1 MSLFVA
7 SNRGPL
13 SFRFQ
18 GDTLESVR
26 GGGGLA
32 SGILG
37 ALRGRE
43 ACWVSSATSDA
54 DRVAVGK
61 GLWTLPGIDLHPVAI
76 SSEVYDSAY
85 NRISNETLWF
95 LFHGIF
101 DAAYLPVF
109 DSNFSRHLEA
119 YYRYNDAFARE
130 IADKAS
136 SGDTVMVNDYH
147 LLLVP
152 KMLKELRADL
162 QVTFFLHTPFPYPN
176 EFLTLPGAFA
186 RAILES
192 LHLADL
198 VGFHAEKWLANFQ
211 SCLKHSGIKQH
222 PNCVVAPL
230 PTDADAL
237 RVNSRTVTVANEQQE
252 IVGQFGTRQLIVRVD
267 RMELSKNIVRGFL
280 AVDELITQHPDLKE
294 QFIHLALCYPS
305 RESLASYRRYAKEVV
320 ELAARINTAHGTSRW
335 NPIELQ
341 SKDNYSRSLAALRL
355 ADTILINPVR
365 DGLNL
370 VAQEGV
376 LLNERSANI
385 VLSSEAGI
393 AEHIGD
399 LVDVVN
405 PFDVSQTASTLY
417 SSLTKGDKNALSHKR
432 LLSAITQTTPSQWLD
447 TVTGNGN

>member
-1 MSLFVA
+1 
-7 SNRGPL
+7 
-13 SFRFQ
+13 
-18 GDTLESVR
+18 
-26 GGGGLA
+26 
-32 SGILG
+32 
-37 ALRGRE
+37 
-43 ACWVSSATSDA
+43 
-54 DRVAVGK
+54 
-61 GLWTLPGIDLHPVAI
+61 
-76 SSEVYDSAY
+76 
-85 NRISNETLWF
+85 
-95 LFHGIF
+95 
-101 DAAYLPVF
+101 
-109 DSNFSRHLEA
+109 
-119 YYRYNDAFARE
+119 
-130 IADKAS
+130 
-136 SGDTVMVNDYH
+136 
-147 LLLVP
+147 
-152 KMLKELRADL
+152 
-162 QVTFFLHTPFPYPN
+162 
-176 EFLTLPGAFA
+176 
-186 RAILES
+186 
-192 LHLADL
+192 
-198 VGFHAEKWLANFQ
+198 
-211 SCLKHSGIKQH
+211 
-222 PNCVVAPL
+222 
-230 PTDADAL
+230 
-237 RVNSRTVTVANEQQE
+237 
-252 IVGQFGTRQLIVRVD
+252 
-267 RMELSKNIVRGFL
+267 VRGFL

-376 LLNERSANI
+376 LLNERTANI